1 VPTLVVFD
9 EFQDLLV
16 ARQDLDGLVR
26 SRIQYHGDAAAYV
39 YAGSEPSMMR
49 ELFDTRERPLFGQA
63 DPLALGP
70 LPLDDLLA
78 DLVDRFA
85 REGLDPGDAVG
96 ELAVFAGGHPQRVML
111 LCYLL
116 AEQLQE
122 GRPGTAETAES
133 IVSAAIDRTQAAHE
147 AIWSQLRRSERVVLA
162 GVADGVPPASPA
174 LAAEHQLGR
183 NTLHEAA
190 ERLVDQGHL
199 GRDGNTTRVIDPLL
213 GEWLRR
219 R

>member
-1 VPTLVVFD
+1 
-9 EFQDLLV
+9 
-16 ARQDLDGLVR
+16 VR
-26 SRIQYHGDAAAYV
+26 EA
-39 YAGSEPSMMR
+39 
-49 ELFDTRERPLFGQA
+49 
-63 DPLALGP
+63 
-70 LPLDDLLA
+70 
-78 DLVDRFA
+78 
-85 REGLDPGDAVG
+85 LDPGDALG

-122 GRPGTAETAES
+122 GRPGTAETAEL
-133 IVSAAIDRTQAAHE
+133 VVDAAIQRTQAAHE
-147 AIWSQLRRSERVVLA
+147 ALWSQLRRSERVVLA

-190 ERLVDQGHL
+190 ERLADQGHL
-199 GRDGNTTRVIDPLL
+199 GREGSTMRVIDPLL
-213 GEWLRR
+213 REWLRR